1 MSKMSISKGAG
12 PRPKPWPQDYQF
24 DEELLEKGDK
34 RNVSDNYRY
43 KTVEAIKK
51 DMQERSF
58 GLEVAI
64 ENYQHDFNIGS
75 IVRSANAFNAR
86 KVHIIGKKQ
95 WNKRGA
101 MMTDKYLEI
110 VYHVDSQAFIDSMK
124 DKQIIAVDNK
134 PGATELQKTELPTKA
149 VYVFGSESD
158 GVSEAIIKASSAMV
172 AIEQFGSTR
181 SVNVGVASGI
191 LMYEWTRRNVID
203 KKSNAG

>member
-1 MSKMSISKGAG
+1 MILYFQMNKLSISKGTS
-12 PRPKPWPQDYQF
+12 PHPKPWPRGDKFDY
-24 DEELLEKGDK
+24 ELLEKGDK

-134 PGATELQKTELPTKA
+134 TGATELQKTEIPKKA
-149 VYVFGSESD
+149 VIVIGS
-158 GVSEAIIKASSAMV
+158 
-172 AIEQFGSTR
+172 
-181 SVNVGVASGI
+181 
-191 LMYEWTRRNVID
+191 
-203 KKSNAG
+203 